1 MRSHLAAWQQVLG
14 GIVLLLAACPLLCAA
29 PQSFA
34 VALPELEG
42 PVTMGIFAADGRL
55 VRLLYR
61 DADIGSI
68 PAGLN
73 GLIMTWD
80 GKDDEGREMPPGPYR
95 ARGLVHGPISVSAL
109 PVCSAGFFPNPTE
122 DHFQEKPLFPSDQI
136 VLRAAP
142 DELLELRPLLSI
154 RAKLSKEGFEIAAE
168 GLPLLTIPN
177 ASATDPL
184 TLTFTHGDQ
193 LGSTVL
199 TAEFGT
205 SSEVYMV
212 SGLQRIVPLEAGRL
226 DIPADASHS
235 APIDG
240 KSSP

>member
-14 GIVLLLAACPLLCAA
+14 GIILLLSACTPLCAS

-80 GKDDEGREMPPGPYR
+80 EKDDEGREMPPGTYR
-95 ARGLVHGPISVSAL
+95 ARGLVHGPISASAL
-109 PVCSAGFFPNPTE
+109 PVCRAGFFPNPLE
-122 DHFQEKPLFPSDQI
+122 DLSQEKPLFPSDQI

-142 DELLELRPLLSI
+142 DELLESHPLLSI
-154 RAKLSKEGFEIAAE
+154 RAKPSKEGFEITAE
-168 GLPLLTIPN
+168 RLPLLTIPQP
-177 ASATDPL
+177 SVTDPL

-193 LGSTVL
+193 LGRAVL
-199 TAEFGT
+199 TAEFGK
-205 SSEVYMV
+205 SSDVYTL

-235 APIDG
+235 APIAG
-240 KSSP
+240 ESTP

>member
-14 GIVLLLAACPLLCAA
+14 GIVLLLAVSAPLCAT
-29 PQSFA
+29 PQSFT

-80 GKDDEGREMPPGPYR
+80 GKDDEGREVPPGTYR
-95 ARGLVHGPISVSAL
+95 ARGLVHGPVSVSAL
-109 PVCSAGFFPNPTE
+109 PVCSAGFFSNPLG
-122 DHFQEKPLFPSDQI
+122 DLFQEKPLFPSDQI

-142 DELLELRPLLSI
+142 DELLESRPLLSI
-154 RAKLSKEGFEIAAE
+154 RAKPSKEGFEIAAE
-168 GLPLLTIPN
+168 GLPLLTIPQT
-177 ASATDPL
+177 SVTDPL

-193 LGSTVL
+193 LGRAVL
-199 TAEFGT
+199 TAEYGK
-205 SSEVYMV
+205 SSEVYTV
-212 SGLQRIVPLEAGRL
+212 SGLHRIVPLEAGRL
-226 DIPADASHS
+226 DIPADASHP
-235 APIDG
+235 APVDG
-240 KSSP
+240 ESSP

>member
-14 GIVLLLAACPLLCAA
+14 GIVLLLAVSAPLCAT
-29 PQSFA
+29 PQSFT

-80 GKDDEGREMPPGPYR
+80 GKDDEGREVPPGTYR

-109 PVCSAGFFPNPTE
+109 PVCSAGFFPNQVENLT
-122 DHFQEKPLFPSDQI
+122 QEKPLFPSDQI

-154 RAKLSKEGFEIAAE
+154 RAKPSKEGFEIAAE

-177 ASATDPL
+177 ASGRDPL

-193 LGSTVL
+193 QGRAVL
-199 TAEFGT
+199 TAGFGK
-205 SSEVYMV
+205 SNEVYMV

-226 DIPADASHS
+226 DIPADTSHP
-235 APIDG
+235 APIAG
-240 KSSP
+240 ESTP